1 MMPSDRKQQPL
12 VFIDDAHTFGGAQIA
27 LACGIRVILQTT
39 EDSVVCVCTTRTRQA
54 IQAIAGTEERL
65 DFVEC
70 PSALPLN
77 IISFPLRLIPFLRIV
92 MRLRRT
98 GVRAWWLN
106 LSGIEF
112 CIAPQMVLMALGET
126 SHAWLHNTQSFAFF
140 NGNSSRLRRW
150 LSSIRDQI
158 ADRWLF
164 GIYSWLITPS
174 QSSALEML
182 ARIRGT
188 KRPKS
193 GHLYCPTI
201 GDLPTPNQN
210 SEAEDCGSW
219 GPIDIWMIGRIEYGH
234 KNNLV
239 ALDVL
244 EILHRAG
251 KEAILTVLGEGPDLV
266 DFKVQSSMRG
276 VANRIRFLGWKTDP
290 WKTVPRNALVFIP
303 SFYESMSLVA
313 REAMM
318 RGIRLTV
325 SPIPVFREWI
335 PNHLIADSFS
345 AQAFADKIFD
355 IQSLKKKELLEI
367 YSVAL
372 TKFSDAIF
380 VKQFMEFTA
389 LK

>member
-158 ADRWLF
+158 AAAFPVLAAINYILGVLVLIPF
-164 GIYSWLITPS
+164 GF
-174 QSSALEML
+174 
-182 ARIRGT
+182 
-188 KRPKS
+188 
-193 GHLYCPTI
+193 
-201 GDLPTPNQN
+201 D
-210 SEAEDCGSW
+210 
-219 GPIDIWMIGRIEYGH
+219 
-234 KNNLV
+234 
-239 ALDVL
+239 
-244 EILHRAG
+244 
-251 KEAILTVLGEGPDLV
+251 
-266 DFKVQSSMRG
+266 KVQS
-276 VANRIRFLGWKTDP
+276 RFLIAVGL
-290 WKTVPRNALVFIP
+290 VNVAIGCALIP
-303 SFYESMSLVA
+303 HYGALGGVLAMSLT
-313 REAMM
+313 EAFQILGSTTILSCG
-318 RGIRLTV
+318 GIRMFRIHYHTRATSV
-325 SPIPVFREWI
+325 CRFGIP
-335 PNHLIADSFS
+335 
-345 AQAFADKIFD
+345 
-355 IQSLKKKELLEI
+355 KE
-367 YSVAL
+367 A
-372 TKFSDAIF
+372 FSDRRGLP
-380 VKQFMEFTA
+380 A
-389 LK
+389 LYMAKTGAH